1 MMKDYWKSIN
11 SLTEETQR
19 KLNETKPEVFTKEM
33 VQRLRMKRDIT
44 APFEKDGHEYGNY
57 DKYDKNKVE

>member
-1 MMKDYWKSIN
+1 
-11 SLTEETQR
+11 
-19 KLNETKPEVFTKEM
+19 
-33 VQRLRMKRDIT
+33 MKRDIT

>member
-19 KLNETKPEVFTKEM
+19 KLNETKPEVLTKEM

>member
-44 APFEKDGHEYGNY
+44 EPFEKDGHEYGNY